1 MIVGCFGA
9 LKQQK
14 IKRLMAYASIN
25 QIGYIFMG
33 LSCGTLEGVQSALIY
48 LFIYIV
54 MLLIFFG
61 VFLNIQSSCFT
72 GTILYVSELN
82 SLYKNDPICALV
94 LFVVFLS
101 MAGIPPLGGFLGK
114 YYLFLATV
122 HSALYLLTFIGLLVS
137 VISIF
142 YYLRLIRSAI
152 FEASPVTKLLAFN
165 KNESTIFIV
174 GFLVLY
180 LVC

>member
-1 MIVGCFGA
+1 MFYGCFGA

-14 IKRLMAYASIN
+14 IKRLIAYASIN
-25 QIGYIFMG
+25 QIGYILMG
-33 LSCGTLEGVQSALIY
+33 LSCGTLEGLQSAFIY
-48 LFIYIV
+48 LFLYLI

-61 VFLNIQSSCFT
+61 LLLNIQSSCFL

-82 SLYKNDPICALV
+82 ALFKNDPVCALV
-94 LFVVFLS
+94 LFIVLLS

-114 YYLFLATV
+114 YYLFMATL
-122 HSALYLLTFIGLLVS
+122 HAELYFLTFLGLLIS
-137 VISIF
+137 VVSIF

-152 FEASPVTKLLAFN
+152 FETVPVVKVLAFN
-165 KNESTIFIV
+165 KHKSIIFII
-174 GFLVLY
+174 GFLSTY